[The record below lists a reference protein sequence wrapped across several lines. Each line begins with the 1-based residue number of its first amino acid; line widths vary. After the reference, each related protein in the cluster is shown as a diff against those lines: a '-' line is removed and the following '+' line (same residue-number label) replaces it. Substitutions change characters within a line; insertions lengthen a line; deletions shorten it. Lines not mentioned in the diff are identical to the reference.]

1 MSAINAAIDRQI
13 RTEDFSIDAL
23 ADAMCMSK
31 TNFYRKFHAITGTSP
46 NEYLKNYR
54 LNRAASMIKD
64 GARINEAAESVG
76 FFSSSYFAKCFKAK
90 FGVLPKDY
98 KK

>member
-1 MSAINAAIDRQI
+1 MAMSR
-13 RTEDFSIDAL
+13 
-23 ADAMCMSK
+23 
-31 TNFYRKFHAITGTSP
+31 TNFFRKFRALTGVTP

-54 LNRAASMIKD
+54 LDRAAKLIRG

-76 FFSSSYFAKCFKAK
+76 FTSSSYFAKCFKAR

-98 KK
+98 IGQSQE